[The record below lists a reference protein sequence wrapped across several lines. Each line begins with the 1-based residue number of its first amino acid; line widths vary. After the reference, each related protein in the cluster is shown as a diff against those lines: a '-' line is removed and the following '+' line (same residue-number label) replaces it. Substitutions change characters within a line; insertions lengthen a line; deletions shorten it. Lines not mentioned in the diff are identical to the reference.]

1 MEQPRAVR
9 SVLSPARAATRDRL
23 VTSAI
28 TLATEGGYDA
38 VGLRQVAA
46 HAAVSVPTVY
56 QHVSSRDH
64 LLVEALMA
72 LGARSTEGLR
82 RRRPRGTTPAA
93 RLSAVFTTILREA
106 AAKPLLYQALY
117 RAYVASAPVLVGVDG
132 LVGFGPEKARW
143 IGETLRAG
151 DTGGY
156 SDDEIDSA
164 ARILSALFLGTMIG
178 VAAGRDVDEA
188 TAIITDATRRLLP
201 ERGPADGAQ
210 PT

>member
-1 MEQPRAVR
+1 
-9 SVLSPARAATRDRL
+9 VLSPARAATREKLIDT
-23 VTSAI
+23 VI
-28 TLATEGGYDA
+28 ELATEGGYDA
-38 VGLRQVAA
+38 VGIRQVAA
-46 HAAVSVPTVY
+46 AAGVSVPTAY
-56 QHVSSRDH
+56 QHASSKDQ
-64 LLVEALMA
+64 LLMDALMT
-72 LGARSTEGLR
+72 LGQRSAEIIR
-82 RRRPRGTTPAA
+82 SRPPRGATAAA
-93 RLSAVFTTILREA
+93 RLTAVFERILRGAGE
-106 AAKPLLYQALY
+106 KPLLYQALY

>member
-1 MEQPRAVR
+1 MEQSRVVQ
-9 SVLSPARAATRDRL
+9 SVLSPARAATRDKL
-23 VTSAI
+23 VQSAI
-28 TLATEGGYDA
+28 ALATEAGYDA

-46 HAAVSVPTVY
+46 HAGVSVPTVY

-82 RRRPRGTTPAA
+82 QRRPRGRTPAE
-93 RLSAVFTTILREA
+93 RLSSVFARILREA
-106 AAKPLLYQALY
+106 ATKPLLYQAVY
-117 RAYVASAPVLVGVDG
+117 RAYVASAPVLAGADG

-151 DTGGY
+151 DVSGH
-156 SDDEIDSA
+156 SDEEIDAA

-188 TAIITDATRRLLP
+188 SAILTEATHRLLP
-201 ERGPADGAQ
+201 
-210 PT
+210 